1 MLRDLVTSLYAWA
14 IGPVHRSI
22 RGCITP
28 EELHAYIVEQLGGW
42 GGPGSAGLDVEDLV
56 EPGDRQD
63 PAGRR

>member
-1 MLRDLVTSLYAWA
+1 MLSDLIPSLYAWA

-22 RGCITP
+22 LGCITP

-42 GGPGSAGLDVEDLV
+42 YDPRSADLDVEDLV

-63 PAGRR
+63 PAGSR